1 MLLEAQT
8 KKFNKAEIVNLKKQ
22 ILDKKN
28 LLTKDF
34 TEKEKTTFKH
44 LDDVA
49 KAEREDE
56 KSRLEFKKSF
66 AQDTLNSAVSLG
78 KGLVKEGSA
87 AQKALFLID
96 KASAFASATI
106 NTAKAISI
114 ALASAPPPF
123 NAALA
128 AAAAVAGGIQIA
140 AIASSAL
147 GFEQGGL
154 VGGAGASR
162 SGDRHK
168 AMLADG
174 EIVAPRK
181 NFEQVVEGTAR
192 QRGFVKEDESE
203 GGGSVA
209 RIEISFTD
217 DAAEFITARQL
228 ENTTLGTDR
237 G

>member
-1 MLLEAQT
+1 M
-8 KKFNKAEIVNLKKQ
+8 
-22 ILDKKN
+22 
-28 LLTKDF
+28 
-34 TEKEKTTFKH
+34 
-44 LDDVA
+44 
-49 KAEREDE
+49 
-56 KSRLEFKKSF
+56 
-66 AQDTLNSAVSLG
+66 
-78 KGLVKEGSA
+78 
-87 AQKALFLID
+87 
-96 KASAFASATI
+96 
-106 NTAKAISI
+106 
-114 ALASAPPPF
+114 
-123 NAALA
+123 
-128 AAAAVAGGIQIA
+128 
-140 AIASSAL
+140 
-147 GFEQGGL
+147 

-162 SGDRHK
+162 SGDRHR
-168 AMLADG
+168 ALLADG